1 MKSESKKTIA
11 ILGAAGSLIAAAMML
26 QKNAGGA
33 SGGLEPVSKP
43 TQPEPPS
50 EVARCDSDAPAR
62 GDKDFGTGKLHAS
75 LSSGKI
81 LRGTGGNLHAGFDLS
96 AMTAIA
102 GPRPPLNLAIVIDRS
117 GSMAGERLDYA
128 KSAAIG
134 IVERLGDADRVA
146 LVQYDDNA
154 QVVVS
159 SIPTDR
165 GGKDRLRGAIRELTV
180 GGSTNLHE
188 GMTLGRDEV
197 QRTLTTGQVSRI
209 ILLSDG
215 KANAGVIDQS
225 AIADTA
231 RQAADKGVRITSVG
245 VGLDYNENL
254 MEAIAEAGRGN
265 YYYVKNSIDLEKV
278 MAGEMAGIQA
288 TVATNVELRLRAA
301 CAGVEIAEVM
311 GYETRREGDT
321 VVVPMADLFGGDS
334 RKLLVSLKVPDR
346 QNGRLGAV
354 QGELSFR
361 DARSGENKKVAI
373 ALAVEVTDDHAAVN
387 DSIDKDVMAQ
397 VLKVQAAQSMRD
409 AAAAYEKGDQQG
421 AISILRASESSIEQT
436 RGRFGISAQAAAP
449 ALGGLRV
456 MADEAAKAD
465 PSSGDG
471 KDLVKKNKA
480 AARDL
485 SKGK

>member
-1 MKSESKKTIA
+1 MKSETKKTIA
-11 ILGAAGSLIAAAMML
+11 ILGAAGSLVAAAMML
-26 QKNAGGA
+26 GNRGSA
-33 SGGLEPVSKP
+33 SAAQP
-43 TQPEPPS
+43 TGIKTVQPETPT
-50 EVARCDSDAPAR
+50 EVAKCESDAPAR
-62 GDKDFGTGKLHAS
+62 DDKDFGPGRLRAS

-81 LRGTGGNLHAGFDLS
+81 LRGTGGAIHAAFDLS
-96 AMTAIA
+96 ALTAIA

-134 IVERLGDADRVA
+134 IVERLGDSDRVA

-165 GGKDRLRGAIRELTV
+165 SGKDRLRGAIRELTV

-197 QRTLTTGQVSRI
+197 QRTLSSGQVSRI

-215 KANAGVIDQS
+215 RANAGVIDQS
-225 AIADTA
+225 SIADTA
-231 RQAADKGVRITSVG
+231 RSAADKGVRITSVG
-245 VGLDYNENL
+245 VGLDYNEDL

-278 MAGEMAGIQA
+278 MAGEMAGIQS

-301 CAGVEIAEVM
+301 CAGVEIAEVI
-311 GYETRREGDT
+311 GYESRREGDS

-334 RKLLVSLKVPDR
+334 RKLLVALKVPDR
-346 QNGRLGAV
+346 QNGKAGAI
-354 QGELSFR
+354 QAELSFR
-361 DARSGENKKVAI
+361 DAKSGEVKKTRI
-373 ALAVEVTDDHAAVN
+373 ALGVEVTDDHTAVN
-387 DSIDKDVMAQ
+387 ASIDKDVMAQ
-397 VLKVQAAQSMRD
+397 VLKAQAAQSMRQ
-409 AAAAYEKGDQQG
+409 AAAAYEKGDKEG
-421 AISILRASESSIEQT
+421 ALTILRTTETKLEEQ
-436 RGRFGISAQAAAP
+436 RGRFGMSAAQAAP
-449 ALGGLRV
+449 AIGGV
-456 MADEAAKAD
+456 ANMAADAAKFD
-465 PSSGDG
+465 PASADG
-471 KDLVKKNKA
+471 KDLTKKNKST
-480 AARDL
+480 AREM

>member
-1 MKSESKKTIA
+1 MSMKSETKKTIA
-11 ILGAAGSLIAAAMML
+11 ILAAAGSLIAAAML
-26 QKNAGGA
+26 LSKNAGG
-33 SGGLEPVSKP
+33 SSQP
-43 TQPEPPS
+43 TGVKTVQPETPT
-50 EVARCDSDAPAR
+50 EVAKCDSDAPAR
-62 GDKDFGTGKLHAS
+62 DDKDFGAGRLRAS

-81 LRGTGGNLHAGFDLS
+81 LRGTGGAIHAGFDLS
-96 AMTAIA
+96 ALTAIA

-134 IVERLGDADRVA
+134 IVERLGSSDRVA

-159 SIPTDR
+159 SIPADAS
-165 GGKDRLRGAIRELTV
+165 GKDRLRGAIRELTV

-197 QRTLTTGQVSRI
+197 QRTLATGQVSRI

-215 KANAGVIDQS
+215 RANAGVIDPG

-231 RQAADKGVRITSVG
+231 RAAADKGVRITSVG
-245 VGLDYNENL
+245 VGLDYNEDL

-301 CAGVEIAEVM
+301 CAGVEIAEVI
-311 GYETRREGDT
+311 GYETRREGDV

-334 RKLLVSLKVPDR
+334 RKLLVALKVPDR
-346 QNGRLGAV
+346 QNGKLGAI

-361 DARSGENKKVAI
+361 DAKSGESKKTSI
-373 ALAVEVTDDHAAVN
+373 ALGVEVTDDHAAVN

-397 VLKVQAAQSMRD
+397 VLKAQASQSMRQ
-409 AAAAYEKGDQQG
+409 AAAAYEKGDKEG
-421 AISILRASESSIEQT
+421 ALSILRATSTSLEEQ

-449 ALGGLRV
+449 AIGGV
-456 MADEAAKAD
+456 AEMAADAAKFD
-465 PSSGDG
+465 PGSGDG
-471 KDLVKKNKA
+471 KDLLKRKKA
-480 AARDL
+480 DAREMT
-485 SKGK
+485 KGK

>member
-1 MKSESKKTIA
+1 MKAETKKTIA
-11 ILGAAGSLIAAAMML
+11 ILGAAGSLIAAAML
-26 QKNAGGA
+26 LSKNAGGA
-33 SGGLEPVSKP
+33 SGEPVGIK
-43 TQPEPPS
+43 TVQPETPT
-50 EVARCDSDAPAR
+50 EVAKCDTEAPAR
-62 GDKDFGTGKLHAS
+62 GDKDFGRGRLRAA

-81 LRGTGGNLHAGFDLS
+81 LRGTGGNIHAAFDLS

-134 IVERLGDADRVA
+134 IVERLGEGDRVA

-165 GGKDRLRGAIRELTV
+165 EGKNRLRGAIRELVV

-197 QRTLTTGQVSRI
+197 QRTLSAGQVSRI

-215 KANAGVIDQS
+215 RANAGVVDQS

-231 RQAADKGVRITSVG
+231 RAAADKGVRITSVG
-245 VGLDYNENL
+245 VGLDYNEDL

-301 CAGVEIAEVM
+301 CAGVEIADVV

-334 RKLLVSLKVPDR
+334 RKLLVALKVPDR
-346 QNGRLGAV
+346 QNGKLGAV

-361 DARSGENKKVAI
+361 DAGSGESKRVAI
-373 ALAVEVTDDHAAVN
+373 ALGVEVTDDHAAVN

-397 VLKVQAAQSMRD
+397 VLKAQAAQSMRQ
-409 AAAAYEKGDQQG
+409 AAAAYEKGDKEG
-421 AISILRASESSIEQT
+421 AITILRSSTAKLEET
-436 RGRFGISAQAAAP
+436 RGRYGISAAQAAP
-449 ALGGLRV
+449 ALGGV
-456 MADEAAKAD
+456 ADMAADAAKFD

-471 KDLVKKNKA
+471 KDLLKKNKA
-480 AARDL
+480 AAREM

>member
-1 MKSESKKTIA
+1 MKSETKKTIA
-11 ILGAAGSLIAAAMML
+11 ILGAAGTLIAAAMLL

-33 SGGLEPVSKP
+33 SGGLKPIGAGPV
-43 TQPEPPS
+43 QPEPPS

-62 GDKDFGTGKLHAS
+62 GDKDFGTGRLHAS

-81 LRGTGGNLHAGFDLS
+81 LRGTGGAIHAGFDLS

-165 GGKDRLRGAIRELTV
+165 TGKDRLRGAIRELTV

-231 RQAADKGVRITSVG
+231 RAAADKGVRITSVG
-245 VGLDYNENL
+245 VGLDYNEDL

-265 YYYVKNSIDLEKV
+265 
-278 MAGEMAGIQA
+278 
-288 TVATNVELRLRAA
+288 
-301 CAGVEIAEVM
+301 
-311 GYETRREGDT
+311 
-321 VVVPMADLFGGDS
+321 
-334 RKLLVSLKVPDR
+334 
-346 QNGRLGAV
+346 
-354 QGELSFR
+354 
-361 DARSGENKKVAI
+361 
-373 ALAVEVTDDHAAVN
+373 
-387 DSIDKDVMAQ
+387 
-397 VLKVQAAQSMRD
+397 
-409 AAAAYEKGDQQG
+409 
-421 AISILRASESSIEQT
+421 
-436 RGRFGISAQAAAP
+436 
-449 ALGGLRV
+449 
-456 MADEAAKAD
+456 
-465 PSSGDG
+465 
-471 KDLVKKNKA
+471 
-480 AARDL
+480 
-485 SKGK
+485 